1 MTMRIKQRIKQ
12 NRALFYFTRD
22 IVGFPTKY
30 RMKRLHKKG
39 VRNKVVFNSF
49 SGSQYSD
56 NPRAISEAVHEIDK
70 TIELVWL
77 LKKEAMMN
85 PDIPSYVRVV
95 EYTDD
100 NIVNELANAKVW
112 IDNSF
117 IFAYAC
123 NKLFKGK
130 NQLYIQ
136 TWHGDRGFKK
146 CGYEWNGFTSD
157 TRGVENGFCDMLL
170 IGSEFERGFFERA
183 YRYKGEYLFSGSPRD
198 DCLVNRDTSREA
210 LIRSRLGIDSDT
222 NILLYA
228 PTYRDDGN
236 NEGIHKF
243 IESFEKILK
252 ACEKYKEGK
261 WICFY
266 RGHHLETNGIDIN
279 NNENFMNVSSY
290 PDMSDLLCVS
300 QVLVTDYS
308 SSAGDFIVKGEPV
321 ILFQPDRDNF
331 TGTDRQLLFD
341 VDASPFLI
349 AKSVTEL
356 VSILEGLQGIDIQR
370 NCRDILT
377 MYQANE
383 PGNASLT
390 VANRILEFINK

>member
-1 MTMRIKQRIKQ
+1 MNIKQKIKQ
-12 NRALFYFTRD
+12 NRALFYIIRD
-22 IVGFPTKY
+22 IAGFTTKY
-30 RMKRLHKKG
+30 RMKRLHSKG
-39 VRNKVVFNSF
+39 VKNKVVFNSF

-56 NPRAISEAVHEIDK
+56 NPRAICEAVHELDK

-85 PDIPSYVRVV
+85 PDIPAYVRVV
-95 EYTDD
+95 EYTEE
-100 NIVNELANAKVW
+100 NIVNELSDSKVW

-123 NKLFKGK
+123 NKLFKGN

-157 TRGVENGFCDMLL
+157 TRGIENGFCDVLL
-170 IGSEFERGFFERA
+170 IGSEFEKRFFERA

-198 DCLVNRDTSREA
+198 DCLVNRDYSKEEI
-210 LIRSRLGIDSDT
+210 IRSRLGIDNDT

-236 NEGIHKF
+236 DEGIQKF
-243 IESFEKILK
+243 IGSINEILR
-252 ACEKYKEGK
+252 ACEQYKVGK

-266 RGHHLETNGIDIN
+266 RGHHLEINGLDIN
-279 NNENFMNVSSY
+279 NSANFKNVSFY

-300 QVLVTDYS
+300 QILVTDYS

-321 ILFQPDRDNF
+321 ILFQVDRDNF
-331 TGTDRQLLFD
+331 TGADRQLLFD
-341 VDASPFLI
+341 VDKSPFLV

-356 VSILEGLQGIDIQR
+356 TSVLKSLKKINIQQ
-370 NCRDILT
+370 NCKDILT
-377 MYQANE
+377 MYQAYE
-383 PGNASLT
+383 PGNASQT
-390 VANRILEFINK
+390 VANKILEFIYK